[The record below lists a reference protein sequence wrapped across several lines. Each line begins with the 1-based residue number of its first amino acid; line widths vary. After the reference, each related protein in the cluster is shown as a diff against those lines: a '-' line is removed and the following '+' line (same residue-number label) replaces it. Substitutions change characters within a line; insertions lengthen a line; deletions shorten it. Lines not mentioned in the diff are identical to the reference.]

1 MEEARLRQRE
11 IQQLRQA
18 AAWGLLAPPSLGS
31 SKKVDLLHVYL
42 CSIQVNFG
50 FYMDWLC
57 FWVNPR
63 LAISYSRYFFCCL
76 QNIPTNNSW
85 QGIKV
90 AMYYDKYCCKKFGW
104 LGGHFT
110 YRQDG
115 EIDHVYWINHGNMVI
130 YGDIWWYMVIH
141 GDIGQTWY
149 GSFWK
154 SDSPKA
160 IVWGERDFT
169 RHRDGIILR
178 NFLATL
184 MGKSCNIDLFE
195 HITYLNQYMD
205 SSPQYIF

>member
-1 MEEARLRQRE
+1 MFYTGKLWVLHGLTMFLGKSQVGYLTLPIFFLLSAKYTD
-11 IQQLRQA
+11 QQLMAR
-18 AAWGLLAPPSLGS
+18 
-31 SKKVDLLHVYL
+31 YL
-42 CSIQVNFG
+42 I
-50 FYMDWLC
+50 L
-57 FWVNPR
+57 
-63 LAISYSRYFFCCL
+63 
-76 QNIPTNNSW
+76 
-85 QGIKV
+85 

-115 EIDHVYWINHGNMVI
+115 EMDHVYWINHGNMVI
-130 YGDIWWYMVIH
+130 YGDIWWYMVIY
-141 GDIGQTWY
+141 GDIWWYMVIYGDIWWYMVIYCDIGQAWY

-160 IVWGERDFT
+160 IVWGEGDFT

-184 MGKSCNIDLFE
+184 MGKSCNIYLFE

-205 SSPQYIF
+205 SSPQ